1 MLADR
6 RDTESQ
12 IQCAALR
19 KTQDLLE
26 FVGRDL
32 AGGVIDLREL
42 HFDERTWTLLFKEAV
57 IPLAIEEIELT
68 ERAPAPPPPT
78 VAQEDLFDF
87 DSEPSDH
94 GLGIPPDLLDGIDTD
109 QVDFDDTPTLV
120 MEIP

>member
-42 HFDERTWTLLFKEAV
+42 HFDERTWSLLFKEAV
-57 IPLAIEEIELT
+57 IPLATEEIELT
-68 ERAPAPPPPT
+68 ERAPAPPLPT
-78 VAQEDLFDF
+78 LAQEDLFDF
-87 DSEPSDH
+87 GSEPSDH

-120 MEIP
+120 MEIT